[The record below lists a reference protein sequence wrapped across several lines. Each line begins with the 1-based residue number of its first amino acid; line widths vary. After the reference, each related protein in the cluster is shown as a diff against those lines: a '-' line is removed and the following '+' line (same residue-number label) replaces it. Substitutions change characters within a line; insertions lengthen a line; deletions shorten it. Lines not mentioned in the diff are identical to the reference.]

1 MPDAFYG
8 TWQLKITAK
17 SQRML
22 RSFNDLA
29 RLDAPCAHFHPGV
42 SARRQLNA
50 DGLQV
55 RVKAASGLVI
65 SV

>member
-1 MPDAFYG
+1 
-8 TWQLKITAK
+8 
-17 SQRML
+17 ML
-22 RSFNDLA
+22 RSLNDLA
-29 RLDAPCAHFHPGV
+29 RLDASCAHFHPGV

-55 RVKAASGLVI
+55 RVKPASGLVI